1 LFKRWRYSNKS
12 NTSASVRMP
21 KVILLFML
29 SCLNAGLVIAEEQSN
44 HNSAISDQSWLDHWH
59 NTLETSMNDTAKG
72 LDAFFALA
80 GDRSH
85 EDATAS
91 GRIRIGWEP
100 RTRDLAEFDVRFRIR
115 VKLPAL
121 KNRVDLLLSD
131 DEDDLQQN
139 SVKATRND
147 QLGRR
152 DQATLALRFKRSP
165 DAKLSH
171 RIGFGRRDQIF
182 LKSRY
187 RDSYAI
193 DADNALFY
201 DAELYYYSSDHLG
214 GELGLTYQQL
224 IAEDKLWRI
233 SNRYYYRD
241 NTNDWRWRHEAQ
253 YLHQYNDNAAVIYT
267 AFIDGLTRPNMFT
280 EQVFFSARWRSNPIR
295 EWLFFEIEPFIL
307 MIKEES
313 FSPSY
318 GVALRFEVHYGK
330 R

>member
-1 LFKRWRYSNKS
+1 MLKRWRYPSIS
-12 NTSASVRMP
+12 TTRFSFAVP
-21 KVILLFML
+21 LAVLLIVLYCQPACF
-29 SCLNAGLVIAEEQSN
+29 AAPAKK
-44 HNSAISDQSWLDHWH
+44 SAISTHAWLDHWH
-59 NTLETSMNDTAKG
+59 KILESGMNDTARG

-80 GDRSH
+80 GDHSH
-85 EDATAS
+85 EEATAS

-100 RTRDLAEFDVRFRIR
+100 RTRDVSEFDIRFRVR

-121 KNRVDLLLSD
+121 KNRADLLLSD

-187 RDSYAI
+187 RDGYQFNQN
-193 DADNALFY
+193 NAVFY
-201 DAELYYYSSDHLG
+201 DAELYYYSRDRLG
-214 GELGLTYQQL
+214 AELGLTYQQL
-224 IAEDKLWRI
+224 VDADSLLRVT
-233 SNRYYYRD
+233 NRYYFRD
-241 NTNDWRWRHEAQ
+241 NTNDWRWRNEAQ
-253 YLHQYNDNAAVIYT
+253 YFNQMNNNSAIIYT
-267 AFIDGLTRPNMFT
+267 AFIEGLTQPNIFT
-280 EQVFFSARWRSNPIR
+280 EQVFFSVRWRNNQLR

-307 MIKEES
+307 MLKEES

-318 GVALRFEVHYGK
+318 GVALRFEVLYGDG
-330 R
+330 

>member
-1 LFKRWRYSNKS
+1 MWNYRRFSDV
-12 NTSASVRMP
+12 SVRTA
-21 KVILLFML
+21 LL
-29 SCLNAGLVIAEEQSN
+29 IAIASYSTLCAAQNNQQHS
-44 HNSAISDQSWLDHWH
+44 SAISEESWLDQWH
-59 NTLETSMNDTAKG
+59 QTLESSMNDTARG

-100 RTRDLAEFDVRFRIR
+100 RTRDLAEFDVRFRVR

-131 DEDDLQQN
+131 DEDDLQETT
-139 SVKATRND
+139 VKATRND

-152 DQATLALRFKRSP
+152 DQATLALRFRRSP
-165 DAKLSH
+165 DAKISH
-171 RIGFGRRDQIF
+171 RIGFGRRNQVF
-182 LKSRY
+182 VKSRF
-187 RDSYAI
+187 RDSHEI
-193 DADNALFY
+193 NPRKALFY
-201 DAELYYYSSDHLG
+201 DAELYYYSGDHLG

-224 IAEDKLWRI
+224 IDDNTLWRL

-241 NTNDWRWRHEAQ
+241 TSNDWRWRHEAQ
-253 YLHQYNDNAAVIYT
+253 FLHQYSDNAAVIYT
-267 AFIDGLTRPNMFT
+267 AFIEGLTRPNMFT

-295 EWLFFEIEPFIL
+295 EWLFFEVEPFVL
-307 MIKEES
+307 LLKEES